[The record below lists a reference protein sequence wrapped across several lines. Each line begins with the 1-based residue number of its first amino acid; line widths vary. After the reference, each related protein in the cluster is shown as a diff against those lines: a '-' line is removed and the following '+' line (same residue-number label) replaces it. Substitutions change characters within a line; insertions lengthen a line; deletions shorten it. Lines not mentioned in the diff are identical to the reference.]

1 MSTTH
6 DELAGVVDLFGALTH
21 TELADALG
29 ELAFKQG
36 QDVDEAAL
44 EAAIDDAIEAYAL
57 VEYEPAD
64 DTATGKPADGSANET
79 SAADHETLVT
89 VGPTAFPM
97 LPANA
102 EDLPHILDYE
112 RRSVD
117 RERLAD
123 QVSQRLTAETAAA
136 VDADQTDRAA
146 ELLDVAYDI
155 ETWAPVDTE
164 EVRSRLTAALPQ
176 D

>member
-21 TELADALG
+21 VGLTAALD

-44 EAAIDDAIEAYAL
+44 RSAIEAAIEAYAL

-64 DTATGKPADGSANET
+64 STKP
-79 SAADHETLVT
+79 LVA
-89 VGPTAFPM
+89 VGPTAFRS
-97 LPANA
+97 LPPNA
-102 EDLPHILDYE
+102 EDLPHILDFD

-117 RERLAD
+117 RDRLAA
-123 QVSQRLTAETAAA
+123 QVRKRLTVEAERV
-136 VDADQTDRAA
+136 VDADDTARAA
-146 ELLDVAYDI
+146 ELLDVSYDI
-155 ETWAPVDTE
+155 EAWASADTGG
-164 EVRSRLTAALPQ
+164 VRSALEPVLPQ

>member
-1 MSTTH
+1 MSATH

-21 TELADALG
+21 AELAEALG

-44 EAAIDDAIEAYAL
+44 TTEIDAAIETYAL
-57 VEYEPAD
+57 VEYEPVD
-64 DTATGKPADGSANET
+64 DTATDP
-79 SAADHETLVT
+79 ETLVT
-89 VGPTAFPM
+89 VGPTAFPT

-117 RERLAD
+117 RERLAA
-123 QVSQRLTAETAAA
+123 QVSQRLTAEATAA
-136 VDADQTDRAA
+136 VDAGDADRAA
-146 ELLDVAYDI
+146 ELVDVAYDI
-155 ETWAPVDTE
+155 ETWAPVETGE
-164 EVRSRLTAALPQ
+164 IRSRLTTVLPQ